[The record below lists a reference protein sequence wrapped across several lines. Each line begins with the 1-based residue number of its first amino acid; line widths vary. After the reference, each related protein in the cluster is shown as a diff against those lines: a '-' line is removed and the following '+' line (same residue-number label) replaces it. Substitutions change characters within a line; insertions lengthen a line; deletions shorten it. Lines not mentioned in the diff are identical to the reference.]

1 MKKQLILFFGIL
13 LLCIS
18 FTSIVL
24 PDWKIENDA
33 NSITFKTK
41 GAKGNFRG
49 LKGTIHFDTTKL
61 AVSKFDVTVDVK
73 TIDMGIGMKN
83 KHALAEDFFDA
94 EHYPEIHFTS
104 SNVTKSDA
112 AFIVTGFLTIKNIS
126 KEISFPFIFDQNSRY
141 GVFKGAFEI
150 NRIDFNL
157 AKKGVGELV
166 EIELNVP
173 VRQDTIS

>member
-1 MKKQLILFFGIL
+1 MKKQSILFFGIL

-94 EHYPEIHFTS
+94 EHYPEIHFRS
-104 SNVTKSDA
+104 SNIAKLDTG
-112 AFIVTGFLTIKNIS
+112 FIVTGYLTIKGIS
-126 KEISFPFIFDQNSRY
+126 KEISFPFRFDQTNHE
-141 GVFKGAFEI
+141 GLFKGTFEI
-150 NRIDFNL
+150 NRKNFNL
-157 AKKGVGELV
+157 TKKGVGELV